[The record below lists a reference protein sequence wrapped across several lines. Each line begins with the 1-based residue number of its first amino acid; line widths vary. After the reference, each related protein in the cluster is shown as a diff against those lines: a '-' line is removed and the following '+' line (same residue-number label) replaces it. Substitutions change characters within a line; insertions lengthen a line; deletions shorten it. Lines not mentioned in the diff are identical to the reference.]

1 MIRLIQNRYII
12 LLINLII
19 IGFLLLIWT
28 SDKLINYYSG
38 SFFFE
43 GFKLL
48 GLSIIAVLGFLFING
63 LTRLKLFFNSEIK
76 SRLVYS
82 ILIVLIVF
90 GYKYVQYT
98 NNIIKISDSK
108 RYELEAKIK
117 RTKELNG
124 TSGLGLT
131 YNEYLIIKEYIK
143 LPKISDSAYDINYTN
158 SYDGFLP
165 DYMITMDYKLP
176 MQTQIKNIKFEQDDF
191 SRYQHIDTFQN
202 YKKVIYEEIL
212 R

>member
-63 LTRLKLFFNSEIK
+63 LTSLKLFFNSEIK

-158 SYDGFLP
+158 
-165 DYMITMDYKLP
+165 
-176 MQTQIKNIKFEQDDF
+176 
-191 SRYQHIDTFQN
+191 
-202 YKKVIYEEIL
+202 
-212 R
+212 